1 MASAFEGLASVAQG
15 YLNAEQ
21 TLRDRFESDREH
33 NLKQDALNEQVR
45 QFDNRQSEIVRQF
58 DMSFEQGVREFD
70 QRLAQQEDHFTRGQE
85 WQGEQNELNR
95 STQVQIN
102 EANQAAANWRQKQ
115 QLEARQKENALKLRA
130 NEQYLNLLDNLG
142 AEPFD
147 TVSRG
152 GEAQAVDISNPQSV
166 ADYLQSIQLTHR
178 IEKKKNAQGVL
189 VDTPVLALDNATR
202 QAIASWIYKIENGQA
217 TGRQALQGVNTWLVH
232 AGMSP
237 NEISPNETLIAQYEQ
252 VAMMSTTGDWES
264 WNSLSQEDRAQHI
277 ARLRGDRT
285 NLPALRA
292 QQLRRKQD
300 EALAVA
306 VTQDP
311 NMAALWMDKGLQTQG
326 SNGVIFGSYRNE
338 PVLIP
343 GSMVDLS
350 APIQTQINNNWQS
363 MMSLWGNSGQI
374 TDDPEMWD
382 INPGAKQYYQNYVES
397 MTQMGRSIDAALPPG
412 DWRTGVGARLARYY
426 IDSTSKVNP
435 QTPLW
440 VVSARQPDTPTTPAS
455 PASPANIAPTTP
467 LPGSNLG
474 PMGGLTGPQPGLMV
488 PGIQNAP
495 SAPPAQFDV
504 PGGQTAPALNAPAV
518 QGAAP
523 APAET
528 PVADQPGNN
537 QDIFIQEFG
546 MGARQDLLN
555 YRKSDYIPIHGQAA
569 WDRAVALGVVRE

>member
-1 MASAFEGLASVAQG
+1 
-15 YLNAEQ
+15 
-21 TLRDRFESDREH
+21 
-33 NLKQDALNEQVR
+33 
-45 QFDNRQSEIVRQF
+45 
-58 DMSFEQGVREFD
+58 
-70 QRLAQQEDHFTRGQE
+70 
-85 WQGEQNELNR
+85 
-95 STQVQIN
+95 
-102 EANQAAANWRQKQ
+102 
-115 QLEARQKENALKLRA
+115 
-130 NEQYLNLLDNLG
+130 
-142 AEPFD
+142 
-147 TVSRG
+147 
-152 GEAQAVDISNPQSV
+152 PQSV

-343 GSMVDLS
+343 
-350 APIQTQINNNWQS
+350 
-363 MMSLWGNSGQI
+363 
-374 TDDPEMWD
+374 
-382 INPGAKQYYQNYVES
+382 
-397 MTQMGRSIDAALPPG
+397 
-412 DWRTGVGARLARYY
+412 
-426 IDSTSKVNP
+426 
-435 QTPLW
+435 
-440 VVSARQPDTPTTPAS
+440 
-455 PASPANIAPTTP
+455 
-467 LPGSNLG
+467 
-474 PMGGLTGPQPGLMV
+474 
-488 PGIQNAP
+488 
-495 SAPPAQFDV
+495 
-504 PGGQTAPALNAPAV
+504 
-518 QGAAP
+518 
-523 APAET
+523 
-528 PVADQPGNN
+528 
-537 QDIFIQEFG
+537 
-546 MGARQDLLN
+546 
-555 YRKSDYIPIHGQAA
+555 
-569 WDRAVALGVVRE
+569 